1 MAGRGRAA
9 CNAQARYCLKRPLG
23 QVFAE
28 RRSSVIKHETKVKG
42 REIPLKATR
51 FGYGEGLVEL
61 GKKHENVVVLG
72 GDLTGSTAASLF
84 KEAFPDRFYSIG
96 IAEQNMTTIAAG
108 LSLTGKIPFVS
119 TYCVFSTGRAWDQL
133 RTTVAYSEL
142 NVKVGGAH
150 SGVSVGP
157 DGATHQGL
165 EDIATTRC
173 LPNLTVSAPCDMI
186 ETRKATIAIGEM
198 FGPSYIRFGREPM
211 PVITTEDAPYEF
223 GKATMFRDGTDCII
237 FACGY
242 MVYRSLVA
250 AEELEEEGLSVGVV
264 NLHTIKPIDEEAI
277 EECAKKA
284 GCLVT
289 AEEHQVQGGMGS
301 AVAEV
306 VVRKAPVP
314 IEFIGILDRFGES
327 GNPEELMDEFNLA
340 IKDVKEAVKR
350 VIKRK

>member
-1 MAGRGRAA
+1 
-9 CNAQARYCLKRPLG
+9 
-23 QVFAE
+23 
-28 RRSSVIKHETKVKG
+28 VIRHEIKLKG

-61 GKKHENVVVLG
+61 GRRHDNVIVLG
-72 GDLTGSTAASLF
+72 GDLTGSTAANLF
-84 KEAFPDRFYSIG
+84 KEAFPERFYSIG
-96 IAEQNMTTIAAG
+96 IAEQNISAIAGG

-119 TYCVFSTGRAWDQL
+119 TYCVFSAGRAWDQL
-133 RTTVAYSEL
+133 RTTIAYTPL

-173 LPNLTVSAPCDMI
+173 IPNLTVSAPCDAI

-198 FGPSYIRFGREPM
+198 DGPAYIRFGREPM
-211 PVITTEDAPYEF
+211 PVITEENAPYNF
-223 GKATMFRDGTDCII
+223 GEATMFRDGGDCII

-242 MVYRSLVA
+242 MVFRSLVA
-250 AEELEEEGLSVGVV
+250 AEQLEEEGLSVGVV
-264 NLHTIKPIDEEAI
+264 NLHTIKPVDEDAI
-277 EECAKKA
+277 EECARKA

-289 AEEHQVQGGMGS
+289 AEEHQVMGGMGS

-306 VVRKAPVP
+306 VVKKAPVP
-314 IEFIGILDRFGES
+314 VEFIGVLDRFGES
-327 GNPEELMDEFNLA
+327 GQPEELMDEFDLG
-340 IKDVKEAVKR
+340 IGDIIDAVKR
-350 VIKRK
+350 VVARKHK

>member
-1 MAGRGRAA
+1 
-9 CNAQARYCLKRPLG
+9 
-23 QVFAE
+23 
-28 RRSSVIKHETKVKG
+28 VIKHEITLKG

-51 FGYGEGLVEL
+51 FGYGEGLLEL
-61 GKKHENVVVLG
+61 GRRHDNVIVLG
-72 GDLTGSTAASLF
+72 GDLTGSTAVSLF
-84 KEAFPDRFYSIG
+84 RDAFPDRFYSIG
-96 IAEQNMTTIAAG
+96 IAEQNMTAIAGG

-119 TYCVFSTGRAWDQL
+119 TYCVFSAGRAWDQL
-133 RTTVAYSEL
+133 RTTVAYTPL

-173 LPNLTVSAPCDMI
+173 LPNLTVSAPCDAI
-186 ETRKATIAIGEM
+186 ETKKATIAIGERW
-198 FGPSYIRFGREPM
+198 GPAYIRFGREPV
-211 PVITTEDAPYEF
+211 PVITQEDTPYSF
-223 GKATMFRDGTDCII
+223 GEATMFRDGTDCII

-242 MVYRSLVA
+242 MVYRSLIA
-250 AEELEEEGLSVGVV
+250 AEELEDEGLSVGVV
-264 NLHTIKPIDEEAI
+264 NLHTIKPIDEDAI
-277 EECAKKA
+277 EECARRA

-289 AEEHQVQGGMGS
+289 AEEHQVMGGMGS

-327 GNPEELMDEFNLA
+327 GQPEELMDEFNLGVND
-340 IKDVKEAVKR
+340 IREAVKR
-350 VIKRK
+350 AVSRSI

>member
-1 MAGRGRAA
+1 
-9 CNAQARYCLKRPLG
+9 
-23 QVFAE
+23 
-28 RRSSVIKHETKVKG
+28 VIKHEITLKG

-51 FGYGEGLVEL
+51 FGYGEGLLEL
-61 GKKHENVVVLG
+61 GRRHDNVIVLG
-72 GDLTGSTAASLF
+72 GDLTGSTAVSLF
-84 KEAFPDRFYSIG
+84 QDAFPDRFYSIG
-96 IAEQNMTTIAAG
+96 IAEQNMTAIAGG

-119 TYCVFSTGRAWDQL
+119 TYCVFSAGRAWDQL
-133 RTTVAYSEL
+133 RTTVAYTPL

-173 LPNLTVSAPCDMI
+173 LPNLTVSAPCDAI
-186 ETRKATIAIGEM
+186 ETRKATIAIGERW
-198 FGPSYIRFGREPM
+198 GPAYIRFGREPV
-211 PVITTEDAPYEF
+211 PVITQEDTPYNF
-223 GKATMFRDGTDCII
+223 GEATMFRDGTDCII

-242 MVYRSLVA
+242 MVYRSLIA
-250 AEELEEEGLSVGVV
+250 AEELEDEGLSVGVV
-264 NLHTIKPIDEEAI
+264 NLHTIKPIDEDAI
-277 EECAKKA
+277 EECARRA

-289 AEEHQVQGGMGS
+289 AEEHQVMGGMGS

-327 GNPEELMDEFNLA
+327 GQPEELMDEFNLGVND
-340 IKDVKEAVKR
+340 IREAVKR
-350 VIKRK
+350 AVSRSI